1 MPVEPRF
8 DPVIHEPMRLRIC
21 GILSTVDEM
30 QFAALRDTLESRN
43 ASGTL
48 EQDDQVAAMG
58 RLADF
63 IHVEKRESDSSRHMV
78 RWYALTSAGRDAFS
92 GHIAEL
98 KRLASGLL

>member
-8 DPVIHEPMRLRIC
+8 DPVIHEPVRLRIC

-30 QFAALRDTLESRN
+30 QFAALRDTLDIS
-43 ASGTL
+43 
-48 EQDDQVAAMG
+48 DAACSKHLKVLVDCG
-58 RLADF
+58 YAT
-63 IHVEKRESDSSRHMV
+63 VEKRESDSSRHMV